1 MLWIEKQQSK
11 EEIAAVGHV
20 RNCTPQAAQLR

>member
-11 EEIAAVGHV
+11 EEIAAVRHV
-20 RNCTPQAAQLR
+20 HNRTPEAAQLR